1 MRLFF
6 ALLCLGS
13 VTLVGSAHAQEP
25 AWPPVDPAAGAAPAP
40 AAPKPAPAAPAV
52 AQPAPP
58 PATTQPATTQPA
70 TTQPAT
76 TLARPTNVDEY
87 ARVRRRLKEQLKTA
101 ERRDR
106 TADAE
111 RLERDLDTI
120 NDWYRED
127 VERTSTGAFV
137 SGIVMTS
144 VGGAA
149 VLTGFGLLIAAAATD
164 AANSGERLSDNLQ
177 LSAEITLL
185 SGVGLVGGGIPLMV
199 WGGERVMAD
208 RGTGAAAPTVALEVT
223 PGGAAIGGSF

>member
-1 MRLFF
+1 MRLPF

-25 AWPPVDPAAGAAPAP
+25 AWPPADPAAAPAP
-40 AAPKPAPAAPAV
+40 AAPNPTPAAPAV

-70 TTQPAT
+70 TT
-76 TLARPTNVDEY
+76 LARPTNVDEY
-87 ARVRRRLKEQLKTA
+87 ARIRRRLKEQLKTA

-111 RLERDLDTI
+111 RIERDLDTI

-149 VLTGFGLLIAAAATD
+149 VLTGFGLLIAAGATD
-164 AANSGERLSDNLQ
+164 AAGGNERLSDNLQ

-199 WGGERVMAD
+199 WGGERVMSD
-208 RGTGAAAPTVALEVT
+208 RGTGAAAPTVALKIA